1 MSGATA
7 AHASYNGSGTQ
18 GLAVTNKVDDTG
30 DIMSVF
36 WTKDKTTKQLLHGCA
51 LIEIPSSGGGET
63 PGSNITFT
71 LNSDMDLI
79 GDLYVHVDLTIG
91 TASTVTKEYG
101 LLNLFERI
109 EFQCGTQIWQTLEFA
124 DILALNTTELSE
136 GAYEKF
142 LLSVGGFYNS
152 NGGVV
157 TATSGG
163 AETVPAGRADTDF
176 SFDANEKRSFSF
188 RLPLLTRNLAPM
200 LNNYSNISE
209 SGFLTAAAPNQTVK
223 IKIYTNKTSVMNNND
238 MLNAAG
244 TSSDK
249 MEIRLFG
256 KHMIMCNE
264 EREKIRNIPGGIAK
278 RLKLTQYRDAVARAP
293 PANQNVIDVELDCDH
308 FSLYASHI
316 IIQLFDDS
324 TYTEASNDKFELT
337 ASGTGDECAT
347 LLSADLKL
355 NSTSFCGA
363 LTGGMM
369 AGPLPE
375 SMGLYVNNFYSRTD
389 PHTRTILYVFPLAN
403 TAYSGSGVP
412 LNRFDNIR
420 LSLKI
425 YMPVQPS
432 AAGSNLKKVS
442 ATCVGETTAL
452 YKQGAASIS
461 MY

>member
-18 GLAVTNKVDDTG
+18 GLAVTNKVNDTG

-51 LIEIPSSGGGET
+51 LIEIPSSGGGEV

-71 LNSDMDLI
+71 LNSDMDII
-79 GDLYVHVDLTIG
+79 GDLYVHVDLTMG
-91 TASTVTKEYG
+91 ASLAITKEYG

-152 NGGVV
+152 DGGVV
-157 TATSGG
+157 SAVTGGKTS
-163 AETVPAGRADTDF
+163 TDF
-176 SFDANEKRSFSF
+176 TFTSTEKRSFSF
-188 RLPLLTRNLAPM
+188 KLPLLTRNIAPM
-200 LNNYSNISE
+200 LNNYSNITE

-223 IKIYTNKTSVMNNND
+223 IKIYTNKTSVMSTNN
-238 MLNAAG
+238 MISAAG
-244 TSSDK
+244 GATEK

-278 RLKLTQYRDAVARAP
+278 RLKLTQYRDAIAKTP
-293 PANQNVIDVELDCDH
+293 TSGNLIDLELDCDH

-316 IIQLFDDS
+316 IIQLFDNT
-324 TYTEASNDKFELT
+324 TYTEDSNDKFALT
-337 ASGTGDECAT
+337 SSGAGDECAT
-347 LLSADLKL
+347 LISADLKL
-355 NSTSFCGA
+355 NSTSFCGT

-375 SMGLYVNNFYSRTD
+375 SMGLYINNFFSRTD
-389 PHTRTILYVFPLAN
+389 PHTRTIVYVFPLAN

-420 LSLKI
+420 LALKV
-425 YMPVQPS
+425 YMPATS
-432 AAGSNLKKVS
+432 GMGSLLRKVS

>member
-18 GLAVTNKVDDTG
+18 GLAVTNKVNDTG

-51 LIEIPSSGGGET
+51 LIEIPSSGGGEV

-71 LNSDMDLI
+71 LNSDMDII
-79 GDLYVHVDLTIG
+79 GDLYVHVDLTMGAALAI
-91 TASTVTKEYG
+91 TKEYG
-101 LLNLFERI
+101 LLNLFERV

-152 NGGVV
+152 SGGVV
-157 TATSGG
+157 TGTTAGG
-163 AETVPAGRADTDF
+163 KTTTDF
-176 SFDANEKRSFSF
+176 TFTSTEKRSFSF
-188 RLPLLTRNLAPM
+188 KLPLLTRNIAPM
-200 LNNYSNISE
+200 LNNYSNITE

-223 IKIYTNKTSVMNNND
+223 IKIYTNKTSVMSTNN
-238 MLNAAG
+238 MISAAG
-244 TSSDK
+244 GAATEK

-278 RLKLTQYRDAVARAP
+278 RLKLTQYRDAIGRTATSG
-293 PANQNVIDVELDCDH
+293 NLIDLELDCDH

-316 IIQLFDDS
+316 IIQLFDNT
-324 TYTEASNDKFELT
+324 TYAESSDNYELT
-337 ASGTGDECAT
+337 ASGAGDECAT
-347 LLSADLKL
+347 LISADLKL
-355 NSTSFCGA
+355 NSTSFCGT

-375 SMGLYVNNFYSRTD
+375 SMGLYINNFFSRTD
-389 PHTRTILYVFPLAN
+389 PHTRTIVYVFPLAN

-420 LSLKI
+420 LALKV
-425 YMPVQPS
+425 YVPTVS
-432 AAGSNLKKVS
+432 GGTAAVLRKVS